1 MYTAYK
7 SKWEPYM
14 TREDRIEEMKK
25 QLEGFRDQLAW
36 STDYQRRLEAKIAQI
51 QEDIDLEVAEFMK
64 HK

>member
-1 MYTAYK
+1 
-7 SKWEPYM
+7 M